1 MVAYAIARNMHKKFF
16 KFLYFYFVSAL
27 FIPLAIIM
35 LPIVKQTSAM
45 GIDDKWGLIFL
56 YIVYG
61 LAFNIFLYVAYIKSI
76 PISLEEAAIL
86 DGCNVWQVFWKVVFP
101 LMAPINSAVMVL
113 STLWLWNDFLLPLVL
128 LSKRD
133 DMTLQLVQYVFQSQ
147 FRTDYNLAFA
157 SYLMA
162 MAPLIIIYTVA
173 QKWVVSGITKGSI
186 K

>member
-1 MVAYAIARNMHKKFF
+1 MKLPAAELRG
-16 KFLYFYFVSAL
+16 VSL
-27 FIPLAIIM
+27 
-35 LPIVKQTSAM
+35 
-45 GIDDKWGLIFL
+45 
-56 YIVYG
+56 
-61 LAFNIFLYVAYIKSI
+61 
-76 PISLEEAAIL
+76 
-86 DGCNVWQVFWKVVFP
+86 
-101 LMAPINSAVMVL
+101 APINSAVMVF

-162 MAPLIIIYTVA
+162 MAPLVIIYTVA